1 MYLSEEKSKAE
12 LSAFIESYWRFESNG
27 INDLF
32 FFPDGTFNIFFA
44 TEQFVLKNDMTIHAP
59 GVYVVPIS
67 SCPIEVFSQQE
78 LYGIRFK
85 AFSLHNVFSQ
95 NISQLGLIN
104 NMETLYSKE
113 HALKSF
119 RNMFKGK
126 KDPEEITSLLEVVA
140 FELLNKNFHVNGGL
154 RDKVNYILDLKG
166 QIRISEMADEF
177 GLSRQGL
184 HKNFKQNLL
193 ISPKELSAIWQ
204 LNHFFTLSSE
214 NDDSLTGKA
223 IDAGYYD
230 QAHFIHSFKHK
241 YGVTPSHFMHANT
254 GLFTYA
260 KENMA
265 RRFNNYYDPEV

>member
-1 MYLSEEKSKAE
+1 M
-12 LSAFIESYWRFESNG
+12 
-27 INDLF
+27 
-32 FFPDGTFNIFFA
+32 
-44 TEQFVLKNDMTIHAP
+44 
-59 GVYVVPIS
+59 VPIS
-67 SCPIEVFSQQE
+67 SRPIEIFSQSE
-78 LYGIRFK
+78 MCGIRFK
-85 AFSLHNVFSQ
+85 AFSLHNLFSK

-104 NMETLYSKE
+104 NMETLYAKE
-113 HALKSF
+113 HALKGF

-140 FELLNKNFHVNGGL
+140 FELLNKNFHVNQHL

-166 QIRISEMADEF
+166 QIRISDMADEF

-184 HKNFKQNLL
+184 HKHFKQNLL

-214 NDDSLTGKA
+214 SDDSLTGKA

-230 QAHFIHSFKHK
+230 QAHFIHSFKQK
-241 YGVTPSHFMHANT
+241 YGVTPSHFMRANS